1 MLGRAN
7 HLGVQS
13 ATQANSASYPQRH
26 HGMENEYWPVRWCV
40 ASEYKDRRRTLHCGC
55 TCRCDRLLTHAS
67 EMSPLQNP
75 IQKSCSLSK
84 LFQRTPITAHC
95 TSVYLSQRMLL
106 VKLVEIYEDDD
117 EVSTNEQLLF
127 IEKKKKNKIKQLSLC
142 NTTQRNSKSIDRLSY
157 I

>member
-1 MLGRAN
+1 
-7 HLGVQS
+7 
-13 ATQANSASYPQRH
+13 
-26 HGMENEYWPVRWCV
+26 
-40 ASEYKDRRRTLHCGC
+40 
-55 TCRCDRLLTHAS
+55 
-67 EMSPLQNP
+67 
-75 IQKSCSLSK
+75 
-84 LFQRTPITAHC
+84 
-95 TSVYLSQRMLL
+95 MLL